1 MKQFTEETRKKMSI
15 SAKARCTDDW
25 RKRKSAETE
34 TPLDSDEIRKMYNS
48 GMSQTE
54 IADALGTTQKV
65 IWRHMKNHNIPA
77 RKAAK
82 RNQSLS
88 DNHMWKGEH
97 ATYGAKHMRVYHSL
111 GRAADYGCCICGR
124 KDTLARYD
132 WANLS
137 GNYDDIN
144 DYAPMC
150 RSCHKKYDNSRK
162 MKAGGAD
169 A

>member
-1 MKQFTEETRKKMSI
+1 MSI
-15 SAKARCTDDW
+15 SAKARCTDEW
-25 RKRKSAETE
+25 RKNMSAKTE
-34 TPLDSDEIRKMYNS
+34 TPLDSSKIREMYVS
-48 GMSQTE
+48 GMTQEE
-54 IADALGTTQKV
+54 IAIALGTTQKV

-82 RNQSLS
+82 RNQFLS
-88 DNHMWKGEH
+88 CNHMWKGEN

-111 GRAADYGCCICGR
+111 GKASDYGCCMCGR
-124 KDTLARYD
+124 KDTSASYD

-150 RSCHKKYDNSRK
+150 RSCHRKYDYSRK
-162 MKAGGAD
+162 MRAGGLNA
-169 A
+169 